1 MSATSAPPSEVWQAR
16 IPRELAEQLR
26 ADADVLGLVARTEL
40 VKAGL
45 ELLHRQAAEE
55 RMARGVEE
63 FHHGQEPPPSPF
75 VRRSR
80 HRPAGDDTT
89 VPGPVADDLG

>member
-1 MSATSAPPSEVWQAR
+1 LYGRAPTEPAPLGSTGDG
-16 IPRELAEQLR
+16 
-26 ADADVLGLVARTEL
+26 DADVLGLVARTEL

-63 FHHGQEPPPSPF
+63 EFHHGQEPPPSPF

-89 VPGPVADDLG
+89 VPGPVGDDLG

>member
-1 MSATSAPPSEVWQAR
+1 M
-16 IPRELAEQLR
+16 
-26 ADADVLGLVARTEL
+26 ARTEL

-89 VPGPVADDLG
+89 VPGTVGDVLIAETVRHRVDEPGESLPLEGLIAELGLDPARFD